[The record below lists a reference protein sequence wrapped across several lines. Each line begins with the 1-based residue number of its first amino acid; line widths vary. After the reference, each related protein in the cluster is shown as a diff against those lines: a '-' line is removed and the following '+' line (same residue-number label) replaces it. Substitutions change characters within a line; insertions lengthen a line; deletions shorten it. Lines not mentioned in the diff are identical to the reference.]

1 MPELRFPISED
12 DHVIGRAD
20 APVTFV
26 EYGDYQ
32 CPHCQAAQPVVAGLI
47 RHYARDLRFAYRH
60 FPLVTIHAFAKPAAE
75 SAEYAGSRGRFWEMH
90 EALFAN
96 GQRLSVPTLLL
107 LADQL
112 GLGAAALREALA
124 SGRFAPKVEHDFAT
138 GVRSGVNGT
147 PCFFIN
153 GRRFEG
159 AHDAMTLAAAID
171 SALEKALAAGPRV
184 RA

>member
-1 MPELRFPISED
+1 MPELRFPIDES
-12 DHVIGRAD
+12 DHVTGSAD

-32 CPHCQAAQPVVAGLI
+32 CPHCQAAQPVVAGLV
-47 RHYARDLRFAYRH
+47 RHYSGDLRFAFRH
-60 FPLVTIHAFAKPAAE
+60 FPLVTIHPFAKPAAE
-75 SAEYAGSRGRFWEMH
+75 TAEFAGSRGRFWEMH

-96 GQRLSVPTLLL
+96 GQHLSLPTLLV

-112 GLGAAALREALA
+112 GLGAAALRDAL
-124 SGRFAPKVEHDFAT
+124 STGRFSPKVEHDFAT

-153 GRRFEG
+153 GHRFDG
-159 AHDAMTLAAAID
+159 GYDAMSLARAID
-171 SALEKALAAGPRV
+171 SALARAPAAGPRIV
-184 RA
+184 A

>member
-1 MPELRFPISED
+1 MPELRFPIGED

-20 APVTFV
+20 APVTFL

-32 CPHCQAAQPVVAGLI
+32 CPHCQAAQPVVAGLV
-47 RHYARDLRFAYRH
+47 RHYAGDLRFAYRH
-60 FPLVTIHAFAKPAAE
+60 FPLVTIHAYAKPAAE

-96 GQRLSVPTLLL
+96 GQRLSIPTLLL

-112 GLGAAALREALA
+112 GLEAAALREALA
-124 SGRFAPKVEHDFAT
+124 TGSFAHKVERDFAS

-153 GRRFEG
+153 GRRFDG
-159 AHDAMTLAAAID
+159 AYDAMSLAAAID
-171 SALEKALAAGPRV
+171 SALALAPAAGPRI